1 MQEKR
6 RNKKKNEP
14 SVNTAE
20 DLFEPMQ
27 NKLKVHSAENM
38 TKALH
43 KIEAPTFLSSF
54 APIVDGQLI
63 PNRPRVSFSAQFGS
77 LFREIDLL
85 VGLSVNPAH
94 YILSNEDLK
103 SGISLE
109 RREKIFRWTLISFF
123 LKFNWNI
130 LELWFEICLTI
141 IDQRFWQRS
150 FTNTQIGIIQRSV
163 QSVFMRKIWLFCLFF
178 VESPEVG

>member
-6 RNKKKNEP
+6 KKSGKNEP
-14 SVNTAE
+14 SVNTE
-20 DLFEPMQ
+20 DLFESTQ
-27 NKLKVHSAENM
+27 NKLKVHSAENV

-103 SGISLE
+103 NGVSLE
-109 RREKIFRWTLISFF
+109 RREKIFR
-123 LKFNWNI
+123 
-130 LELWFEICLTI
+130 
-141 IDQRFWQRS
+141 
-150 FTNTQIGIIQRSV
+150 
-163 QSVFMRKIWLFCLFF
+163 
-178 VESPEVG
+178 